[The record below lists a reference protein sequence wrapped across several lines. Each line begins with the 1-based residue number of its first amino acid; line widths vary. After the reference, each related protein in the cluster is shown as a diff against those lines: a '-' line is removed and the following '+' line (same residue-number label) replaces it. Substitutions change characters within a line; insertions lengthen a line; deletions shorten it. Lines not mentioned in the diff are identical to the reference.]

1 MFYELFLYLFY
12 FTIIRLWNVT
22 KRPVIEPVGI
32 WGKRKIHELFMQIDN
47 KVLKLQ
53 QKIAE
58 NISKWPTY
66 TIDPWTTWFW
76 MVWVH
81 LQADFFFSMN
91 SDWVLSSLPM
101 TIALHKVFLAYLTW
115 MKFLFWH
122 YFLWWP
128 PHSPS
133 NTFLILFC
141 KFSISFLYTK
151 PE

>member
-32 WGKRKIHELFMQIDN
+32 WGKRKIHELFMQLDN

-91 SDWVLSSLPM
+91 
-101 TIALHKVFLAYLTW
+101 
-115 MKFLFWH
+115 
-122 YFLWWP
+122 
-128 PHSPS
+128 
-133 NTFLILFC
+133 
-141 KFSISFLYTK
+141 FSIEVLYYDRICVWLNWGCRRPTVKLCEGSVPKFCTIQGATIFRKLIITK
-151 PE
+151 NISSRWNSL

>member
-32 WGKRKIHELFMQIDN
+32 WGKRKIHELFMQLDN

-81 LQADFFFSMN
+81 LQADFFFFNEFQYRST
-91 SDWVLSSLPM
+91 VLRQNLCLVELRVQKANCKIM
-101 TIALHKVFLAYLTW
+101 WGVGAQVLH
-115 MKFLFWH
+115 
-122 YFLWWP
+122 
-128 PHSPS
+128 HSRS
-133 NTFLILFC
+133 NYIQ
-141 KFSISFLYTK
+141 KANNH
-151 PE
+151 